1 MGTDY
6 LFSAL
11 LSAFID
17 IVDVALRRSR
27 STRNVEYVKMSSI
40 GDETIVRP
48 QLREFLDV
56 KF

>member
-1 MGTDY
+1 M
-6 LFSAL
+6 FSAL

>member
-1 MGTDY
+1 

-40 GDETIVRP
+40 GDVRP